1 MPAPADSRKKRGFA
15 WDRRFVDIGKC
26 ALVVTLGNLF
36 VNWTTGDVEFRVG
49 FFLCALILAGVLAW
63 WQERDRGSP
72 EPGAVA
78 GGGAV
83 VPVSFGVSRQGAV
96 VLCVA
101 GAVAFTLWGAV
112 AVSRSLSAP
121 DFEARGVTVVSRFAV
136 GQPMVYSGE
145 WVKRVRIGESL
156 AYKEPT
162 PERSW
167 DLQPVRREGV
177 LHHRIVNA
185 ESRLCLDVEAR
196 LPRQSSYLTNSLC
209 DEASDGQLWR
219 LIDGTSQGRIA
230 SYGGELCI
238 DIEKTVRD
246 PGVALVLQTCSGR
259 AGQYWQITKGL
270 PPGTGSAIASA
281 QNGDCVDVPFTG
293 GRLLRWDCHGE
304 SNQAFTYQEVSPGPG
319 AYVIRNGSGCVV
331 PQAGGDAAGVVRRPI
346 CPRGDPPADAIW
358 DFGARDTR
366 REWQY
371 WEIRHRLT
379 GRCLRVEGES
389 YEAGTELTLRAC
401 DRTDNHQQWR
411 TPLWARYPDAPR
423 T

>member
-1 MPAPADSRKKRGFA
+1 M
-15 WDRRFVDIGKC
+15 DRHFLNAGKL
-26 ALVVTLGNLF
+26 ALVVTLGGLF
-36 VNWTTGDVEFRVG
+36 INWTTGDVEFRVE
-49 FFLCALILAGVLAW
+49 FFLCSLILTGVLAW
-63 WQERDRGSP
+63 WQERDRAGS
-72 EPGAVA
+72 ETGAA
-78 GGGAV
+78 GVGAV

-112 AVSRSLSAP
+112 AVYGSLSAP
-121 DFEARGVTVVSRFAV
+121 DFEARGVMVVSRFAV
-136 GQPMVYSGE
+136 GQPMVYGGE
-145 WVKRVRIGESL
+145 PVKRVRLGGSL
-156 AYKEPT
+156 AHEEPK

-167 DLQPVRREGV
+167 DLQPVRHEGI

-196 LPRQSSYLTNSLC
+196 LPRQSSHLTNSLC
-209 DEASDGQLWR
+209 DETSDGQLWR
-219 LIDGTSQGRIA
+219 LIDGTSRGRIA
-230 SYGGELCI
+230 SHGGELCI
-238 DIEKTVRD
+238 DVEKTVRD
-246 PGVALVLQTCSGR
+246 PGVALVLQNCSDR
-259 AGQYWQITKGL
+259 IGQYWQITRGL

-304 SNQAFTYQEVSPGPG
+304 PNQAFTYQEVPPRPG

-331 PQAGGDAAGVVRRPI
+331 PQAGDDAAGVVRRPI
-346 CPRGDPPADAIW
+346 CPREAPPADAIW
-358 DFGARDTR
+358 DLDARDTA

-389 YEAGTELTLRAC
+389 HEIGTELTLRTC
-401 DRTDNHQQWR
+401 DRTDIHQQWR